1 MKSGSNSRR
10 GEAGHR
16 AHAGRLGVAVAVG
29 WIIAGG
35 LLTVSASGQPPVG
48 LGTAASFAV
57 LAGTTVTNTG
67 PSTIAGSVGVY
78 PGTAITGFPPGQ
90 VTSGSI
96 HSADGVAQQAQ
107 ADLTTAYLDAAART
121 PAAPVT
127 SDLGGQRLIPGV
139 YKATSGM
146 GLTGTVTL
154 NGQGDPNAVFI
165 FQAGSTLT
173 TAAGSSVALTG
184 GAQACD
190 VFWVVGSSA
199 TLGTNSSF
207 AGTVLALTSISVQT
221 GATVAGRVLARNGE
235 VSLDDNTFTQ
245 AACSS
250 ASPSPS
256 PSASQSPS
264 PSASTGG
271 TPTAATPNTGALAG
285 SNAGEALGLGAIGV
299 FLFAAGLAWA
309 SVSRSRIEIAGRPRR
324 HRWHR

>member
-1 MKSGSNSRR
+1 
-10 GEAGHR
+10 
-16 AHAGRLGVAVAVG
+16 VAVAVG
-29 WIIAGG
+29 WMIAGG
-35 LLTVSASGQPPVG
+35 LLTVSASGQSPVG
-48 LGTAASFAV
+48 LGTAANFAV

-67 PSTIAGSVGVY
+67 PSTIAGSVGVS

-90 VTSGSI
+90 VTSGAI
-96 HSADGVAQQAQ
+96 HSADAVAQQAQ
-107 ADLTTAYLDAAART
+107 SDLTTAYLDAAART

-127 SDLGGQRLIPGV
+127 SDLGGQTLDPGV

-154 NGQGDPNAVFI
+154 DGHGDPNAVFI

-207 AGTVLALTSISVQT
+207 AGTLMALTSASVQT

-245 AACSS
+245 AACNTAA
-250 ASPSPS
+250 ASPS
-256 PSASQSPS
+256 
-264 PSASTGG
+264 
-271 TPTAATPNTGALAG
+271 TATTATPNTGALTG
-285 SNAGEALGLGAIGV
+285 SNAAEALGLGAVGV
-299 FLFAAGLAWA
+299 ILFATGLAWA
-309 SVSRSRIEIAGRPRR
+309 AVARSRVEIAGRPRR
-324 HRWHR
+324 SRGYR